1 MEIRNIA
8 IIAHVD
14 HGKTTLTDAIMTQ
27 CGHGDEGTM
36 DSNALEQERG
46 ITIYAKNTSVNYKG
60 TKINIVDT
68 PGHADFGSEVER
80 VLRAIDAVLLVVDAQ
95 EGPMPQTRFVL
106 KKSLEL
112 GLKPIVV
119 INKIDKPAANPT
131 RVHDEVLE
139 LFMEL
144 GAHDSQIDFPTIYA
158 IGRTGVAKKSLADD
172 SKDLTPLLDT
182 ILEYV
187 PAANRTGSTAVSG
200 SPAELTSQNR
210 KVLRSGQ
217 EESSDLTVLAR
228 SDSPRTPENS
238 VPSAL
243 TAQVFNLGYDNFLGR
258 LAVCRIYSGT
268 IKDGQNIWIKD
279 VSGKSFTGK
288 VTKLFTF
295 EGKKRLETPQAE
307 AGDIVTVAGVPEI
320 FIGETITDS
329 ESIDPLP
336 AISVDEPTISLQ
348 FLVNN
353 SPFAGK
359 EGTFVTGRQIRERL
373 ERELETNVG
382 LKVDFGANEYFT
394 VFGRGELHIG
404 ILLENM
410 RREGY
415 ELQVSQPKV
424 IIKEE
429 TGADG
434 KTKTLEPFEEVIIDT
449 PQEFSGTIIETL
461 GKRKGIM
468 SNMTTHGNQVRMVFD
483 IPTRGLLGYRNAFTI
498 DTKGEGIMSSRVT
511 GFRDH
516 VGEIEKRETGS
527 MTSMVSGKSF
537 GFSLWNLQ
545 DRGRLFIIPA
555 MDIYEGMVIG
565 DTSKGDDL
573 EVNPCKGKQLSNMR
587 SSGKDEALTL
597 VPPFILSI
605 ERGLELMRDDEY
617 LEITPKNIR
626 LRKKFL
632 TELDRARSRRK
643 DL

>member
-27 CGHGDEGTM
+27 CGHGDEGSM

-46 ITIYAKNTSVNYKG
+46 ITIYAKNTSINYKG

-80 VLRAIDAVLLVVDAQ
+80 VLRSIDTVLLVVDAQ

-112 GLKPIVV
+112 GLKPIVI
-119 INKIDKPAANPT
+119 INKIDKPAANPA
-131 RVHDEVLE
+131 RAHDEVLE

-144 GAHDSQIDFPTIYA
+144 GANDDQIDFPTIYA
-158 IGRTGVAKKSLADD
+158 IGRTGVAKKLLTDE

-182 ILEYV
+182 ILEHV
-187 PAANRTGSTAVSG
+187 PPANKDVTK
-200 SPAELTSQNR
+200 P
-210 KVLRSGQ
+210 
-217 EESSDLTVLAR
+217 
-228 SDSPRTPENS
+228 
-238 VPSAL
+238 L

-258 LAVCRIYSGT
+258 LAVCRIYDGS
-268 IKDGQNIWIKD
+268 IKNGQNVWVKD
-279 VSGKSFTGK
+279 INGKSFTGK

-295 EGKKRLETPQAE
+295 SGKKRVETEVAE
-307 AGDIVTVAGVPEI
+307 SGDIVTVAGMPDI
-320 FIGETITDS
+320 YIGETITDS
-329 ESIDPLP
+329 ESTPALP
-336 AISVDEPTISLQ
+336 AITVDEPTISLQ

-353 SPFAGK
+353 SPFAGR

-373 ERELETNVG
+373 QLELETNVG
-382 LKVDFGANEYFT
+382 LKVDFNSEDPKAEGFT
-394 VFGRGELHIG
+394 VYGRGELHVA
-404 ILLENM
+404 ILIENM

-424 IIKEE
+424 ITKEE
-429 TGADG
+429 NGV
-434 KTKTLEPFEEVIIDT
+434 LQEPYEEVIIDT
-449 PQEFSGTIIETL
+449 PEAYSGIIIETL

-468 SNMTTHGNQVRMVFD
+468 TDMKTHGNQVRMVFEM
-483 IPTRGLLGYRNAFTI
+483 PTRGLLGYRNAFTI
-498 DTKGEGIMSSRVT
+498 DTKGEGIMSSRVI
-511 GFRDH
+511 GFKPH

-527 MTSMVSGKSF
+527 MTSMASGKSF

-545 DRGRLFIIPA
+545 DRGRLFIVPA
-555 MDIYEGMVIG
+555 MEIYEGMVIG

-587 SSGKDEALTL
+587 SSGKDEALNL
-597 VPPFILSI
+597 VPPYTLTI
-605 ERGLELMRDDEY
+605 ERGLELMREDEY
-617 LEITPKNIR
+617 LEITPKSVR

-632 TELDRARSRRK
+632 TELDRARARRGGS
-643 DL
+643 LQ

>member
-27 CGHGDEGTM
+27 CGHGDEGSM

-46 ITIYAKNTSVNYKG
+46 ITIYAKNTSVIYKG

-80 VLRAIDAVLLVVDAQ
+80 VLRSIDTVLLVVDAQ

-119 INKIDKPAANPT
+119 INKIDKPAANPDLT
-131 RVHDEVLE
+131 HEQVLE

-144 GAHDSQIDFPTIYA
+144 GANDSQIDFPTVYA
-158 IGRTGVAKKSLADD
+158 IGRLGIAKMKLTDD

-182 ILEYV
+182 ILKYV
-187 PAANRTGSTAVSG
+187 PPAN
-200 SPAELTSQNR
+200 
-210 KVLRSGQ
+210 
-217 EESSDLTVLAR
+217 
-228 SDSPRTPENS
+228 TPEQS
-238 VPSAL
+238 KLPLA
-243 TAQVFNLGYDNFLGR
+243 AQVFNLGYDNFLGR
-258 LAVCRIYSGT
+258 LAVCRVYDGVIR
-268 IKDGQNIWIKD
+268 DGQDVLVKQ
-279 VSGKSFTGK
+279 VSGEITTGK
-288 VTKLFTF
+288 ITKLFTY
-295 EGKKRLETPQAE
+295 EGKKRLEAAE
-307 AGDIVTVAGVPEI
+307 AFAGDIVMVAGMPEI
-320 FIGETITDS
+320 YIGETIVD
-329 ESIDPLP
+329 DPKTAALP
-336 AISVDEPTISLQ
+336 AIKIDEPTISLQ

-353 SPFAGK
+353 SPFAGR

-373 ERELETNVG
+373 QIELETNVG
-382 LKVDFGANEYFT
+382 LKVDFSSNDFFT
-394 VFGRGELHIG
+394 VYGRGELHIA
-404 ILLENM
+404 ILIENM

-429 TGADG
+429 NGQ
-434 KTKTLEPFEEVIIDT
+434 TLEPFEEVIIDT
-449 PQEFSGTIIETL
+449 PQEYSGSVIETL
-461 GKRKGIM
+461 GKRKGVM
-468 SNMTTHGNQVRMVFD
+468 TNMTTRDNQVRMTFE

-498 DTKGEGIMSSRVT
+498 DTKGEGIMSSRFI
-511 GFRDH
+511 GFKPH
-516 VGEIEKRETGS
+516 AGQIERRETGS
-527 MTSMVSGKSF
+527 MTSMASGRTF

-545 DRGRLFIIPA
+545 DRGRLFISSA
-555 MDIYEGMVIG
+555 VEVYEGMVIG

-573 EVNPCKGKQLSNMR
+573 DVNPCKGKQLSNMR

-597 VPPFILSI
+597 VPPFELSI

-617 LEITPKNIR
+617 LEITPKSIR